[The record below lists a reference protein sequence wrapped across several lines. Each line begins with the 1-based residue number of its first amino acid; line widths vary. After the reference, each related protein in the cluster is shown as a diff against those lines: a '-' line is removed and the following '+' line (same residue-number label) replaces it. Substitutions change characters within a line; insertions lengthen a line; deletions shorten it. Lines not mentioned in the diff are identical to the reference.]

1 MIKKL
6 RELGA
11 WPGELKAEPDE
22 AHAEQEAEREREQ
35 QRRAAF
41 IERTWRQ
48 VWDSSSPAR
57 HSPIEQWLQAR
68 GVHPDRLEVDRLP
81 LRWAPRCPLGKGGAP
96 AMLGLMTDPCTNEPV
111 GIHRTFL
118 LPDGSAKAPI
128 ENPRQMLGRAGIIR
142 LTDDAEVE
150 LGLGICESIETGLAV
165 MAAGWRPIWAC
176 SSLGGLRRFPVLA
189 GIEHLSIFADP
200 KPHEIDGAREC
211 ARRWA
216 ARGKEAQLRIPNSD
230 GDWNDLL
237 LEEVL

>member
-1 MIKKL
+1 
-6 RELGA
+6 
-11 WPGELKAEPDE
+11 
-22 AHAEQEAEREREQ
+22 
-35 QRRAAF
+35 
-41 IERTWRQ
+41 
-48 VWDSSSPAR
+48 
-57 HSPIEQWLQAR
+57 
-68 GVHPDRLEVDRLP
+68 
-81 LRWAPRCPLGKGGAP
+81 
-96 AMLGLMTDPCTNEPV
+96 MLGLMTDPRTNKPV

-150 LGLGICESIETGLAV
+150 LGLGICEGIETGLAV

-176 SSLGGLRRFPVLA
+176 SSLGALRRFPVLA

-200 KPHEIDGAREC
+200 KPHEVDGAREC

-216 ARGKEAQLRIPNSD
+216 AGGKEAQARIPNSD

-237 LEEVL
+237 LEEGL